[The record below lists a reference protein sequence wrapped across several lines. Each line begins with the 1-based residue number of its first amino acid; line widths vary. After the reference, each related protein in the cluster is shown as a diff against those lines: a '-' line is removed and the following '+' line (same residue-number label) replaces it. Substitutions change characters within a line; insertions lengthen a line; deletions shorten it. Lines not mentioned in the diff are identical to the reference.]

1 MNEQS
6 RTEDASPYFS
16 IVIPVYNEEEH
27 IGSCLQSIFDSDYDN
42 SQYEVIVVDN
52 GSQDRSQ
59 EIALSSGR
67 ALVFQLLEGNVGA
80 VRNYGAAQARGQI
93 LVFIDADCLI
103 DNDWLN
109 RAEKLIRDHP
119 NCAYG
124 GGVKLSVNA
133 TWIETLWLLENKGQP
148 TLPKHLIGAS
158 TMLPKELFLKIG
170 GFDQL
175 VSSGEDTD
183 LHNRLTYIDAPV
195 LIDHVLDVTH
205 LGNAKTPF
213 QFLRRQIWHSEN
225 YLSNLARSLKD
236 PVFLATLIFLIFPFV
251 VAIKIFLLPNK
262 TTALITLILWILAP
276 ALLSLKRLLRAGHF
290 TIRPKDLVQIYFLDF
305 LYLTGRSLGILK
317 GFVRRLNRQQK

>member
-1 MNEQS
+1 MAVGEQRPTYFAEAPDRREHDATQ
-6 RTEDASPYFS
+6 RT
-16 IVIPVYNEEEH
+16 
-27 IGSCLQSIFDSDYDN
+27 
-42 SQYEVIVVDN
+42 
-52 GSQDRSQ
+52 
-59 EIALSSGR
+59 
-67 ALVFQLLEGNVGA
+67 
-80 VRNYGAAQARGQI
+80 
-93 LVFIDADCLI
+93 
-103 DNDWLN
+103 
-109 RAEKLIRDHP
+109 
-119 NCAYG
+119 
-124 GGVKLSVNA
+124 
-133 TWIETLWLLENKGQP
+133 
-148 TLPKHLIGAS
+148 
-158 TMLPKELFLKIG
+158 FLKIG

-213 QFLRRQIWHSEN
+213 QFLQRQIWHSEN